1 MNISKYACPK
11 INTKILHLQPTTHI
25 PIYRD
30 NFREKFIYI
39 LNFSLFF
46 FMPASILSVNF
57 DIYPESHHFFLSPL
71 LPSWCEL
78 LSSVT

>member
-1 MNISKYACPK
+1 MNISKYTCPK
-11 INTKILHLQPTTHI
+11 INTKILHLQPT
-25 PIYRD
+25 IYRD
-30 NFREKFIYI
+30 MCSWFIYI

-46 FMPASILSVNF
+46 FMPASILSVNS